1 VLSKILR
8 SKMLVL
14 ITHRIIST
22 SMHGRIILVYHPL
35 FVPKLDKNNIHKT
48 CWFITR
54 ARKQELQPVRATKLF
69 GKHSILL
76 WNDDLSVD
84 GSCTFDNTWMEN
96 FVTWYFPAIWE
107 DKRQV
112 IVVSVCLH
120 KSSSFVYKHPGHSR
134 HKLWKN
140 KRTMNN

>member
-1 VLSKILR
+1 
-8 SKMLVL
+8 MLGL
-14 ITHRIIST
+14 ITHDIS
-22 SMHGRIILVYHPL
+22 SRGQCMAQLGYHPL
-35 FVPKLDKNNIHKT
+35 FVPKLDKNNFHKT

-54 ARKQELQPVRATKLF
+54 ARKQELQPERATKLF

-76 WNDDLSVD
+76 WNDLSVD

-96 FVTWYFPAIWE
+96 LVTWYFPAIWE

-120 KSSSFVYKHPGHSR
+120 KSSSLVYKHPRHSR